1 MKTKIVFGLLA
12 GLALL
17 ITSCSETATDVV
29 DEEIM
34 AASEVKSSEVAA
46 LLGDSCDFTTDL
58 SAEDIEGLQWMR
70 EEEKFAHDVY
80 VTLFATHGMIVFDNI
95 SKSESAHTAAVL
107 HLLDGFGISDPAIEG
122 VGNFSND
129 VFSNLYNQLTELG
142 NTSLVEALK
151 AGALIEETDIADLNR
166 LIGET
171 ENETINRVYSNL
183 LRGSSFHL
191 KAFTTILSRMG
202 EAYTPTVLSVE
213 EYNEILNG
221 NADNTDDDDEDSS
234 GTFVPG
240 TGVCDGTGPNA

>member
-1 MKTKIVFGLLA
+1 MSTKIVFGLLA

-17 ITSCSETATDVV
+17 IISCSETATDVV

-34 AASEVKSSEVAA
+34 ATSEVKSSEVAA
-46 LLGDSCDFTTDL
+46 LLGDSCDFTTAL
-58 SAEDIEGLQWMR
+58 SAEDIEGLKWMR

-80 VTLFATHGMIVFDNI
+80 VTLFATHGMVVFDNI

-107 HLLDGFGISDPAIEG
+107 HLLDGFGISDPAIDG

-129 VFSNLYNQLTELG
+129 VFTNLYNQLTEQG

-151 AGALIEETDIADLNR
+151 AGALIEETDIADLNS

-191 KAFTTILSRMG
+191 KAFTAILSRMG

-213 EYNEILNG
+213 EYNAILNG
-221 NADNTDDDDEDSS
+221 STDNTDNDDEDSS